1 MRQIT
6 AVKRKTAVAVLHFDG
21 VDPEVTLLL
30 GREFLGLGIKGKST
44 LLQGVIGVSR
54 KAAVIAADQV
64 AEILIPD
71 RSAIVEMIHVIK
83 ISDLKL
89 VSGPGGMQG
98 KGLFLLVVNNGHVDS
113 SKYCFWLF
121 LSVLGKEFRKYPFAV
136 YNFIVA

>member
-1 MRQIT
+1 
-6 AVKRKTAVAVLHFDG
+6 
-21 VDPEVTLLL
+21 
-30 GREFLGLGIKGKST
+30 
-44 LLQGVIGVSR
+44 
-54 KAAVIAADQV
+54 
-64 AEILIPD
+64 
-71 RSAIVEMIHVIK
+71 MIHVIK